1 MLTKKRILNNVIIA
15 KNDKA
20 RNKNLILLSLQDL
33 SAARYSGHVETKE
46 TVTESRYVIQRLPSS
61 LVSSSSSSLGQSR
74 PPGGKA

>member
-1 MLTKKRILNNVIIA
+1 MLTKPPKKRIINNVIIA

-20 RNKNLILLSLQDL
+20 KNKNLILLSLQDL

-61 LVSSSSSSLGQSR
+61 LVSSSSL
-74 PPGGKA
+74 